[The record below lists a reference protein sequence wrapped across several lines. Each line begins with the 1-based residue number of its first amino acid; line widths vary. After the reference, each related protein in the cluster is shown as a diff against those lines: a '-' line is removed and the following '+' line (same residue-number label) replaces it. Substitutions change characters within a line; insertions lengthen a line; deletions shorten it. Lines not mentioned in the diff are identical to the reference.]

1 MGIQIIV
8 KCIHHQTNN
17 NNLKNYTL
25 LSLSLY
31 LLLSSCNNGK
41 EQIANEVIKKDP
53 AATAIKATIPGAIKR
68 VGMITGLKPDKIA
81 YYKNLHA
88 NPWPAVLEKLE
99 ECNIHNYSIYLQQID
114 NKYYLFS
121 YFDYTGTNYD
131 ADMKNMAADTSTQR
145 WWKETNPTQIPLP
158 EAVAKRQIWT
168 IMESVFHTN

>member
-1 MGIQIIV
+1 MF

-41 EQIANEVIKKDP
+41 EQVANEAIKKDSP
-53 AATAIKATIPGAIKR
+53 ATAITATPNAIKR

-88 NPWPAVLEKLE
+88 NAWPAVLKKLE

-121 YFDYTGTNYD
+121 YFDYTGINYD

-158 EAVAKRQIWT
+158 EAAAKQQIWT
-168 IMESVFHTN
+168 TMESIFHTN